1 MSSLFED
8 VSSCQKKIQD
18 TALYKENNSLWKQNA
33 QNFVFSFC
41 FWFVY
46 ALIFK
51 HCEKKTRCNSIF
63 FSDIHSK
70 VLRSVRITFFVLHLK
85 FFSDCCFSALLLNFF
100 WADSKINDAKFNQN
114 KKHYLDVTPKRLL
127 IPNCLFFCVLKQC
140 FAILFIL
147 LAHNPPPWKILLW
160 NWSK

>member
-1 MSSLFED
+1 MIRTPPPPYREKNKYFFLKSKTGTLPLFT
-8 VSSCQKKIQD
+8 QH
-18 TALYKENNSLWKQNA
+18 
-33 QNFVFSFC
+33 
-41 FWFVY
+41 
-46 ALIFK
+46 LITK
-51 HCEKKTRCNSIF
+51 MTQIF

-70 VLRSVRITFFVLHLK
+70 VLRSVRITFFLSYTLV
-85 FFSDCCFSALLLNFF
+85 FSDCCFSALLLKFF

-114 KKHYLDVTPKRLL
+114 KKHYLDVTPKKQLL
-127 IPNCLFFCVLKQC
+127 IPNCCLFFCVLKQC

>member
-1 MSSLFED
+1 MWKNCSFMSWRVCFFSISVGLNLTTLKEFTNSWPDLIMVGLVTNLLLFWYKKNCLFLEFRRTKQMSSLFED

-51 HCEKKTRCNSIF
+51 HCGKKTRCNSIF
-63 FSDIHSK
+63 LVIFI
-70 VLRSVRITFFVLHLK
+70 
-85 FFSDCCFSALLLNFF
+85 
-100 WADSKINDAKFNQN
+100 AKF
-114 KKHYLDVTPKRLL
+114 
-127 IPNCLFFCVLKQC
+127 
-140 FAILFIL
+140 
-147 LAHNPPPWKILLW
+147 
-160 NWSK
+160 